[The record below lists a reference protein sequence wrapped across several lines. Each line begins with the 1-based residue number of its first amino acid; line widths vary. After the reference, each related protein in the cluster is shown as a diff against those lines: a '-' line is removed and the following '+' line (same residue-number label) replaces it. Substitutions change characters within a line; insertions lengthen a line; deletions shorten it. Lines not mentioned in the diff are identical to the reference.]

1 MKILNFLSKVLSRC
15 LTVALLR
22 NQLEAELKS
31 AIVQETR
38 ELLVLAPGLISL
50 LPQPRM

>member
-1 MKILNFLSKVLSRC
+1 MSRRC

-22 NQLEAELKS
+22 NQLEAELDDV
-31 AIVQETR
+31 IDYRETR
-38 ELLVLAPGLISL
+38 ALLVLAPGLISL